1 MALQGQTLTLN
12 IDPQGLR
19 DVLDALLNSNRVVRM
34 TAQYGETVPIS
45 KASKILNRSRA
56 TVYSMI
62 KDGRL
67 RTADGRVDVVSIA
80 EYLDDPRTADQVASF
95 KGRYRA

>member
-1 MALQGQTLTLN
+1 MASQGLTLTV
-12 IDPQGLR
+12 DPQGLR
-19 DVLDALLNSNRVVRM
+19 DVIDGLLSGNRIVRM
-34 TAQYGETVPIS
+34 TTQYGETVPIS
-45 KASKILNRSRA
+45 KAARMLNRSRT

-67 RTADGRVDVVSIA
+67 RSADGQVDVVSIA
-80 EYLDDPRTADQVASF
+80 EYLEDPHTADQVARF

>member
-1 MALQGQTLTLN
+1 MASQGLTLTV
-12 IDPQGLR
+12 DPQGLR
-19 DVLDALLNSNRVVRM
+19 DVIDGLLSSNRVVRM
-34 TAQYGETVPIS
+34 TTQYGETVPIA
-45 KASKILNRSRA
+45 KAARMLNRSRT

-67 RTADGRVDVVSIA
+67 RLADGQVDVVSIA
-80 EYLDDPRTADQVASF
+80 EYLDDPHFADQLARF